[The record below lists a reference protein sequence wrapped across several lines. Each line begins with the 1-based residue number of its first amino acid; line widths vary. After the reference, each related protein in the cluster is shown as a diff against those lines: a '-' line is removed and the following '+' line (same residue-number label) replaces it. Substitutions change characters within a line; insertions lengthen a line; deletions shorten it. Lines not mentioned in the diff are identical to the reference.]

1 MSANPLVDVVIPTHD
16 HGPTVLRAV
25 NSVLGQTFQNFNIVI
40 VGDGVSSEHAVL
52 IEKLCSEDA
61 RIQFVANPKGAGHG
75 EAHRA
80 RVLEDSRAAYVCY
93 LGDDDLWLPH
103 HLETLVPLLEKY
115 DFVHTLH
122 TEVATDGSISAN
134 AGRIDDVETRRRLRL
149 IWNYFGP
156 TCVGHRLDTYR
167 RLPFGWRPR
176 PDGMPSD
183 LYMWQQ
189 WIALSNCRFYAC
201 PYPTTLHFASPSRPE
216 MSLAERCAEL
226 DQWSQRL
233 HEDNFPSWL
242 LEEVMTDWQRRFL
255 RPVSWRSRVP
265 PPLRKVLKPAIG
277 LIKNG
282 LRRKTN
288 DQ

>member
-1 MSANPLVDVVIPTHD
+1 MSMSANPLVDVIIPTCN
-16 HGPTVLRAV
+16 HGPTLLRAV
-25 NSVLGQTFQNFNIVI
+25 ESVLGQTFQDFRIVI
-40 VGDGVSSEHAVL
+40 VGDGVSLEHATL
-52 IEKLCSEDA
+52 IAQLCADDA

-75 EAHRA
+75 EVHRA
-80 RVLEDSRAAYVCY
+80 RVLEDSRATYVCY

-122 TEVATDGSISAN
+122 TEVAIDGTLSAN

-156 TCVGHRLDTYR
+156 TCVGHRMDAYR

-189 WIALSNCRFYAC
+189 WIALPNCLFYAS
-201 PYPTTLHFASPSRPE
+201 PHPTTLHFASPSRQD
-216 MSLAERCAEL
+216 MSLNERCAEL

-233 HEDNFPSWL
+233 REENFSVWL
-242 LEEVMTDWQRRFL
+242 LQEVMADWQRRFL
-255 RPVSWRSRVP
+255 PPVSWRARIP
-265 PPLRKVLKPAIG
+265 QPLRRVLKPVIRD
-277 LIKNG
+277 
-282 LRRKTN
+282 LRKWIEKE
-288 DQ
+288 